1 MSAVVYESYIKDN
14 GEKGKFLVRDTHDK
28 KDAVSAL
35 VQIERNL
42 NKLIKILITDKEC
55 INNKEMFEYVQKIH
69 NKLQTVEIQETPADS
84 KYTSY
89 SVNKG
94 EILVFCIRS
103 KETFKIHNLNE
114 LLYVAIHE
122 IAHIGCPEVGHTELF
137 FKINRYLI
145 KKAMEYNIYK
155 HIDYSTNNT
164 EYCGMILTTNV
175 V

>member
-1 MSAVVYESYIKDN
+1 MESKYFILLIFVIVIYKYCNMSAVVYESYTKHN
-14 GEKGKFLVRDTHDK
+14 GEKGQFLVRDTTDK
-28 KDAVSAL
+28 HDAVIAL
-35 VQIERNL
+35 SEIEKNL
-42 NKLIKILITDKEC
+42 NNLIKILINDKEC
-55 INNKEMFEYVQKIH
+55 INNKEMFPFIQKI
-69 NKLQTVEIQETPADS
+69 NEKLQTVEIQETPADS

-137 FKINRYLI
+137 FKIN
-145 KKAMEYNIYK
+145 K
-155 HIDYSTNNT
+155 
-164 EYCGMILTTNV
+164 
-175 V
+175 